1 MAVVRFALQVRK
13 GAKMK
18 NILRPVVLVAIFAV
32 VVNVLASCSPVVP
45 SPTPSSPPAASTQLP
60 AATSKATDLPATK
73 APAPPSSPTQ
83 KPTTEVPY
91 YSGKTIEIVVDQAAG
106 GGTDTLA
113 RIIAPF
119 LTKYLPGNPRSLIRN
134 VPGVAVG
141 QNVFYERGKRDGS
154 TLITSASAS
163 IGRQL
168 RKLDV
173 VKYDVTK
180 YRFVGNVSR
189 AESIILVRKGLKA
202 RLTDA
207 SAPPLV
213 IGTVGGDDSWQ
224 APLMWG
230 REFLGW
236 NVRWILGFG
245 GTSEMELAFRRG
257 ELDIIGTAN
266 GYIINSFIQEG
277 MAEPV
282 TTLGAIKGDK
292 FLRRPDFP
300 DVPTF
305 VELLGNKKPTGIPW
319 EAFIAWVAPSLVD
332 KWYAAPPAT
341 PDNVMSLLTDAFA
354 RTAGDPQF
362 DAMVKKM
369 GVAEVYT
376 VGIGKEVET
385 TVKEILASRPEAL
398 DYGVELQRK
407 FGIIATK

>member
-1 MAVVRFALQVRK
+1 
-13 GAKMK
+13 MK
-18 NILRPVVLVAIFAV
+18 NLLRPASLLVAITLMV
-32 VVNVLASCSPVVP
+32 GVLASCSPGVP
-45 SPTPSSPPAASTQLP
+45 SPTPTSPPPSGTPVP
-60 AATSKATDLPATK
+60 AATSKAGDSPTQK
-73 APAPPSSPTQ
+73 APVQTPSPTQ
-83 KPTTEVPY
+83 KPVTETPY

-119 LTKYLPGNPRSLIRN
+119 LTKYLPGNPKSLIRN

-141 QNVFYERGKRDGS
+141 QNVFYERAKRDG
-154 TLITSASAS
+154 TALITSASAS

-189 AESIILVRKGLKA
+189 AESVILVRKGLKA

-213 IGTVGGDDSWQ
+213 IGTVGGDDAWQ

-236 NVRWILGFG
+236 NVRWLLGYG
-245 GTSEMELAFRRG
+245 GTSETELAFRRG

-277 MAEPV
+277 LAEPLV
-282 TTLGAIKGDK
+282 TLGNIKGDT
-292 FLRRPDFP
+292 FVRRPDFP

-319 EAFIAWVAPSLVD
+319 EAFIAWAAPSLVD

-341 PDNVMSLLTDAFA
+341 PDNVMSLLTDAFTRMA
-354 RTAGDPQF
+354 ADPQF
-362 DAMVKKM
+362 DTMVKKM

-398 DYGVELQRK
+398 DYGVDLQRK